1 MSPASIAL
9 HNRNEVYTLSLIGI
23 TLNFSRK
30 VLVESYH
37 FFATCMMNLMIISKV
52 ISVTL
57 LSQNICL
64 KAKVELKKTLFEGN

>member
-9 HNRNEVYTLSLIGI
+9 HNRNEVYTLGLIGI

-37 FFATCMMNLMIISKV
+37 FFCNMHDESNDY
-52 ISVTL
+52 
-57 LSQNICL
+57 Q
-64 KAKVELKKTLFEGN
+64 

>member
-37 FFATCMMNLMIISKV
+37 FFCNMYDESNDY
-52 ISVTL
+52 
-57 LSQNICL
+57 Q
-64 KAKVELKKTLFEGN
+64 